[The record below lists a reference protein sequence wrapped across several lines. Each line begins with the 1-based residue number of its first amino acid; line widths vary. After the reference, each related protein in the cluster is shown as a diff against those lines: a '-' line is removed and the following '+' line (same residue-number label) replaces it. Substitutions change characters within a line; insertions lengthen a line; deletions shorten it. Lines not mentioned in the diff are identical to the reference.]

1 MTAILILTGTF
12 ITGMI
17 LSYVMTVNNDLDDDI
32 APRLPKI
39 DDVKSKP
46 QKKENKLEK
55 YT

>member
-1 MTAILILTGTF
+1 MTAVLILTGTF

-32 APRLPKI
+32 ISHPRTI
-39 DDVKSKP
+39 DDVKP
-46 QKKENKLEK
+46 VKKEEKLEK

>member
-32 APRLPKI
+32 VSHPRTI
-39 DDVKSKP
+39 DDVKQKP
-46 QKKENKLEK
+46 KKKENKLEK